1 MLLRSLL
8 SRPRPSASPA
18 PRRIAVKVR
27 RAERA
32 AANLRRTVRRLRA
45 RNRPRSFRSDRDADA
60 VATTPMPR
68 VRSLSARRKM
78 ARDPSV
84 RKAKRVRRKAAVL
97 PRTVKSQPTLRNSF
111 FSGRKRMLPRV
122 DVLPAVKAR
131 KVRDPSVLKA
141 KRMLPKA
148 LANLVPRRMARNL
161 PRRNEFSEH
170 FN

>member
-1 MLLRSLL
+1 M
-8 SRPRPSASPA
+8 
-18 PRRIAVKVR
+18 KVR

-32 AANLRRTVRRLRA
+32 AANLRRTVRSLRA

-111 FSGRKRMLPRV
+111 FSGRKRMLP
-122 DVLPAVKAR
+122 
-131 KVRDPSVLKA
+131 
-141 KRMLPKA
+141 KA
-148 LANLVPRRMARNL
+148 LANLVPRRIARSL